1 MMRITDTVKHIIIVN
16 VILCLATVVLAGR
29 GIDISR
35 YLALFFTDNPNF
47 GFWQP
52 VTSMFMHSITS
63 PTHILFNMFALWM
76 FGSRLEMEWGTGKF
90 LAFYF
95 ITGIGAGLL
104 HTIVNYYGVYSNV
117 SILVDAGY
125 NKADIFSVLNKG
137 SFYYSTLWENVLTP
151 DQLLKLLKSYNTPAI
166 GASGAIYGVMVA
178 YAMTYPN
185 EKLMLLFP
193 PIPIKAM
200 YLVGGLVTYDFLA
213 GFFGGTGIFREG
225 NIAHFAH
232 LGGALA
238 GFLLMWYFNK
248 TQFNKN
254 RWN

>member
-1 MMRITDTVKHIIIVN
+1 MMRITDTVKHLIIVN
-16 VILCLATVVLAGR
+16 VILCIATLVLADR

-35 YLALFFTDNPNF
+35 YLALYFTDNPNF

-52 VTSMFMHSITS
+52 VTSMFMHSIAS

-117 SILVDAGY
+117 SVLVDTGFNQAEIMSILQEG
-125 NKADIFSVLNKG
+125 K
-137 SFYYSTLWENVLTP
+137 YSTGWEQVLSPKQFTTLV
-151 DQLLKLLKSYNTPAI
+151 QSFNTPAI

-213 GFFGGTGIFREG
+213 GFFGGTGLFREG

-232 LGGALA
+232 LGGALT
-238 GFLLMWYFNK
+238 GFLLMLYFNK

-254 RWN
+254 RWD